1 MQNTRTTR
9 PCAIRFYTYLG
20 AALLFGGLVWAACRV
35 RAPEPGGGLA
45 FFYWKNRLSLG
56 PEEVALLDGTECR
69 TLYVKFLDVARGA
82 DGVVRPYAL
91 LDVRDTAGLAGRQV
105 IPCVFLTN
113 SVFEGLSADG
123 AARLAERVTLAV
135 EGVGRQLGRADFS
148 EVQFDCD
155 WTARTRAV
163 FFFFLRKM
171 RSSLPAH
178 TRLSATIRLHQ
189 YKHPRRTGVP
199 PVDRGLLMLYN
210 TGDIE
215 SPDEEHSI
223 FHTRDALRY
232 VEGAPTTYPLPLDVA
247 LPTFSWTL
255 IYRDGRLWKIA
266 PEGYAPPPYE
276 GDQRIRT
283 EIVDTAL
290 LRRAAH
296 VAARLPLAPDG
307 RVAFFRLD
315 GATARRYPATLLKD
329 ICRKVKDR

>member
-1 MQNTRTTR
+1 MQHMRATCLSATK
-9 PCAIRFYTYLG
+9 FYTYLG
-20 AALLFGGLVWAACRV
+20 TRLLFVGLLWAACRA

-45 FFYWKNRLSLG
+45 FFHWKNRLSLG
-56 PEEVALLDGTECR
+56 PEEVALLDSTECR

-91 LDVRDTAGLAGRQV
+91 LDVRDTSGLGGRQI

-113 SVFEGLSADG
+113 SVFEGLSADS
-123 AARLAERVTLAV
+123 AAWLAERVTMAV

-163 FFFFLRKM
+163 FFSFLRKM
-171 RSSLPAH
+171 RSLLPAH

-290 LRRAAH
+290 LRRAAQ